1 MDISGSHRIP
11 APRNAVWA
19 GLKDPGVLRE
29 CIPGCERIEKLSD
42 GTLEGAVAAKIGPL
56 KTAFSGR
63 ATVDSSS
70 PPERF
75 AISVRG
81 ADAAAG
87 SGEGRAEVT
96 LTEEDG
102 ATVVSYAGSAE
113 VEGKIA
119 QLGSRL
125 VSGVARQT
133 VETFFARFAALAEE
147 GRLPA
152 AEDATAEEPSEPPLA
167 DAPPLAPEEPASAPA
182 EVADAPPL
190 VTSGET
196 PPEAP
201 TPIAPTAT
209 PDTPDPAVVAAAQ
222 AADSAEGRS
231 MSRIML
237 VAAIVVAAA
246 VALYFLFLQPPA

>member
-11 APRNAVWA
+11 APRSAVWA
-19 GLKDPGVLRE
+19 GLKDPDVLRE
-29 CIPGCERIEKLSD
+29 CVPGCER
-42 GTLEGAVAAKIGPL
+42 LERGSGEAFEGVVAAKIGPL
-56 KTAFSGR
+56 KTVFSGR
-63 ATVDSSS
+63 ASVESAS

-75 AISVRG
+75 AISVTA
-81 ADAAAG
+81 ADATAG

-102 ATVVSYAGSAE
+102 ATVIAYAGSAE

-152 AEDATAEEPSEPPLA
+152 AEEASSEPPLA
-167 DAPPLAPEEPASAPA
+167 DAPPLAPEQPAAGPA
-182 EVADAPPL
+182 EIVDAPPL
-190 VTSGET
+190 VTAGEV
-196 PPEAP
+196 PPGAP

-209 PDTPDPAVVAAAQ
+209 PDTPDPAVVASAHAA
-222 AADSAEGRS
+222 APAEGRS

-237 VAAIVVAAA
+237 VAAIVVAAG
-246 VALYFLFLQPPA
+246 VALYFLLLQPPA